1 MKIGYIQDSTQE
13 QNTLRQKTSMQTLGV
28 DEVYSDRISV
38 KDTNQPELKNLLDY
52 VRKGD
57 TVVVASFYRYVRYD
71 TSQKQAY

>member
-1 MKIGYIQDSTQE
+1 
-13 QNTLRQKTSMQTLGV
+13 MQPLGV